1 MSVLVDGRMKSSKQ
15 ELGRDPMHHT
25 QTPHATGLPLTMF
38 STTSNKQPS
47 LFAQKFRVC
56 EDKILAKSTPKMF
69 VHDPS
74 SFWLCREQKLCNHQ
88 KKANFL
94 MIHKELVQ

>member
-1 MSVLVDGRMKSSKQ
+1 MSVLVDGRMKSSEQ
-15 ELGRDPMHHT
+15 ELERDSI
-25 QTPHATGLPLTMF
+25 TGLPLTMF